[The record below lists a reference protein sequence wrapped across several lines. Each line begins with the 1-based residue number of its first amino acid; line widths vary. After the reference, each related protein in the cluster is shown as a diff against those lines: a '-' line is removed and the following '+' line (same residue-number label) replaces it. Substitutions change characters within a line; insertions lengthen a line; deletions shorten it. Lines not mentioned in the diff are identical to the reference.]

1 MKEMMNNAK
10 VLKIV
15 GIVVSVI
22 GATASVVASMVSEQ
36 QQTQKIDD
44 AVAKRVAEF
53 MESAE
58 TMSEVE

>member
-15 GIVVSVI
+15 GIVVSVV
-22 GATASVVASMVSEQ
+22 GATASVVASMVSER

-53 MESAE
+53 MASAE
-58 TMSEVE
+58 TMSDVE

>member
-15 GIVVSVI
+15 GIVVSVV

-53 MESAE
+53 MASAE
-58 TMSEVE
+58 TMSDVE

>member
-15 GIVVSVI
+15 GIVVSVV

-44 AVAKRVAEF
+44 AVAKRDAEF
-53 MESAE
+53 MASAE
-58 TMSEVE
+58 TMSDVD

>member
-15 GIVVSVI
+15 GIVVSVV

-53 MESAE
+53 MASAE
-58 TMSEVE
+58 TMSDVD